1 MSETENKIND
11 IDDEISLLDLA
22 AVLLKYKIL
31 IITMTFSAMVIS
43 VAVSIISLKQDPEHS
58 ILPNMYTSS
67 ANMLINDSKSP
78 GSSLSSALSKSG
90 LSGLADLAGISSKSG
105 ATYSAL
111 AVYLASS
118 NPLFDAIVDNFN
130 VLSKPIFKKSKFPKS
145 DSRKYLEKKFKAE
158 IDKDS
163 SVFTLSFTD
172 IDPVFAQSVVNFAV
186 DWLERRFDELGIDK
200 NKIQKEN
207 LEKNIALSYEEIRKL
222 ERELNSVA
230 NSVGFGGNAWNL
242 PSISLTTTKLQ
253 LELEA
258 QQQVYKQLK
267 TQYELLKI
275 EMQSD
280 TPVFQ
285 IIERPEAPD
294 KTSRPSRG
302 LLCIIVTFAALFLSV
317 FIAFSLNALANI
329 RNDAEAMEKLF
340 PHKKHSL

>member
-1 MSETENKIND
+1 M
-11 IDDEISLLDLA
+11 
-22 AVLLKYKIL
+22 
-31 IITMTFSAMVIS
+31 
-43 VAVSIISLKQDPEHS
+43 
-58 ILPNMYTSS
+58 
-67 ANMLINDSKSP
+67 
-78 GSSLSSALSKSG
+78 
-90 LSGLADLAGISSKSG
+90 
-105 ATYSAL
+105 
-111 AVYLASS
+111 
-118 NPLFDAIVDNFN
+118 
-130 VLSKPIFKKSKFPKS
+130 
-145 DSRKYLEKKFKAE
+145 
-158 IDKDS
+158 
-163 SVFTLSFTD
+163 
-172 IDPVFAQSVVNFAV
+172 
-186 DWLERRFDELGIDK
+186 
-200 NKIQKEN
+200 
-207 LEKNIALSYEEIRKL
+207 SYEEIRKL

-275 EMQSD
+275 EMQSE

-294 KTSRPSRG
+294 KKSRPSRG
-302 LLCIIVTFAALFLSV
+302 QLCIIVTFAALFLSV

>member
-1 MSETENKIND
+1 MSEMENKINN

-31 IITMTFSAMVIS
+31 IMTMTFSAMVIS

-67 ANMLINDSKSP
+67 ANMLINDSKSS
-78 GSSLSSALSKSG
+78 GSSLSSALAQSG
-90 LSGLADLAGISSKSG
+90 LGALAGISSKAG
-105 ATYSAL
+105 ATHSSL
-111 AVYLASS
+111 AVYLTSS
-118 NPLFDAIVDNFN
+118 NPFLDAIADNFN
-130 VLSKPIFKKSKFPKS
+130 ILSKQIFENSKFPKS
-145 DSRKYLEKKFKAE
+145 DSRKYLENKFKAD

-163 SVFTLSFTD
+163 GVFTLSFTD
-172 IDPVFAQSVVNFAV
+172 IDPIFAQSVVNFAV
-186 DWLERRFDELGIDK
+186 DWLEHRFDELGIDK

-207 LEKNIALSYEEIRKL
+207 LEKNIALSYEEIGKL
-222 ERELNSVA
+222 ERELNRVA

-275 EMQSD
+275 EMQSES
-280 TPVFQ
+280 PVFQ
-285 IIERPEAPD
+285 IIERPEVPD
-294 KTSRPSRG
+294 KKSRPSRG
-302 LLCIIVTFAALFLSV
+302 KLCIIITFASFFLSV
-317 FIAFSLNALANI
+317 FIAFLLNALKNI

-340 PHKKHSL
+340 PQKK

>member
-1 MSETENKIND
+1 MSEMENKIND
-11 IDDEISLLDLA
+11 IDDEISLLDLL
-22 AVLLKYKIL
+22 AVLLKYKLLIIL
-31 IITMTFSAMVIS
+31 ITVGGMAAAIVIS
-43 VAVSIISLKQDPEHS
+43 VISLKQDPEHS

-275 EMQSD
+275 EMQSE

-294 KTSRPSRG
+294 KKSRPSRG
-302 LLCIIVTFAALFLSV
+302 QLCIIVTFAALFLSV
-317 FIAFSLNALANI
+317 FIAFLLNSLANI

>member
-22 AVLLKYKIL
+22 AVLLKYKLLIIL
-31 IITMTFSAMVIS
+31 ITFGGMAAAIVIS
-43 VAVSIISLKQDPEHS
+43 VISLKQDPEHS

-275 EMQSD
+275 EMQSE

-294 KTSRPSRG
+294 KKSRPSRG
-302 LLCIIVTFAALFLSV
+302 LLCIIVTFASFFVSV
-317 FIAFSLNALANI
+317 FTAFSLNALANI

>member
-1 MSETENKIND
+1 MSEMENKIND

-22 AVLLKYKIL
+22 AVLLKYKLLIIL
-31 IITMTFSAMVIS
+31 ITFGGMAAAIVIS
-43 VAVSIISLKQDPEHS
+43 VISLKQDPEHS

-275 EMQSD
+275 EMQSE

-294 KTSRPSRG
+294 KKSRPSRG
-302 LLCIIVTFAALFLSV
+302 QLCIIVTFAALFLSV
-317 FIAFSLNALANI
+317 FIAFLLNSLANI

>member
-22 AVLLKYKIL
+22 AVLLKYKLLIIL
-31 IITMTFSAMVIS
+31 ITVGGMAAAIVIS
-43 VAVSIISLKQDPEHS
+43 VISLKQDPEHS

-275 EMQSD
+275 EMQSE

-294 KTSRPSRG
+294 KKSRPSRG
-302 LLCIIVTFAALFLSV
+302 QLCIIVTFAALFLSV
-317 FIAFSLNALANI
+317 FIAFLLNALANI

>member
-1 MSETENKIND
+1 MSEMENKIND
-11 IDDEISLLDLA
+11 IDDEISLLDLL
-22 AVLLKYKIL
+22 AVLLKYKLLIIL
-31 IITMTFSAMVIS
+31 ITVGGMAAAIVIS
-43 VAVSIISLKQDPEHS
+43 VISLKQAPEHS

-78 GSSLSSALSKSG
+78 GSSLASALSKSG
-90 LSGLADLAGISSKSG
+90 LGSLAGISSKAG
-105 ATYSAL
+105 ATYSSL

-118 NPLFDAIVDNFN
+118 NPFLDAIADNFN
-130 VLSKPIFKKSKFPKS
+130 ILSMQIFENSKFPKS
-145 DSRKYLEKKFKAE
+145 DSRKYLEKKIKAE

-207 LEKNIALSYEEIRKL
+207 LEKNIALSYEEIGKL
-222 ERELNSVA
+222 ERELNRVA

-275 EMQSD
+275 EMQSES
-280 TPVFQ
+280 PVFQ

-294 KTSRPSRG
+294 KKSRPSRG
-302 LLCIIVTFAALFLSV
+302 KLCIIITFASFFLSV

>member
-22 AVLLKYKIL
+22 VVLLKYKLLIIL
-31 IITMTFSAMVIS
+31 ITFGGMAAAIVIS
-43 VAVSIISLKQDPEHS
+43 VISLKQDPEHS

-275 EMQSD
+275 EMQSE

-294 KTSRPSRG
+294 KKSRPSRG
-302 LLCIIVTFAALFLSV
+302 QLCIIVTFAALFLSV

>member
-11 IDDEISLLDLA
+11 IDDEISLLDLL
-22 AVLLKYKIL
+22 AVLLKYKLLIIL
-31 IITMTFSAMVIS
+31 ITVGGMAAAIVIS
-43 VAVSIISLKQDPEHS
+43 VISLKQDPEHS

-275 EMQSD
+275 EMQSE

-294 KTSRPSRG
+294 KKSRPSRG
-302 LLCIIVTFAALFLSV
+302 KLCIIITFASFFLSV
-317 FIAFSLNALANI
+317 FIAFLLNALANI

>member
-1 MSETENKIND
+1 MSDMENKIND
-11 IDDEISLLDLA
+11 IDDEISLLDLL
-22 AVLLKYKIL
+22 AVLLKYKLLIIL
-31 IITMTFSAMVIS
+31 ITVGGMAAAIVIS
-43 VAVSIISLKQDPEHS
+43 VISLKQDPEHS

-275 EMQSD
+275 EMQSE

-294 KTSRPSRG
+294 KKSRPSRG

>member
-1 MSETENKIND
+1 MSEMENKIND

-22 AVLLKYKIL
+22 AVLLKYKLLIIL
-31 IITMTFSAMVIS
+31 ITFGGMAAAIVIS
-43 VAVSIISLKQDPEHS
+43 VISLKQEPEHS

-275 EMQSD
+275 EMQSE

-294 KTSRPSRG
+294 KKSRPSRG